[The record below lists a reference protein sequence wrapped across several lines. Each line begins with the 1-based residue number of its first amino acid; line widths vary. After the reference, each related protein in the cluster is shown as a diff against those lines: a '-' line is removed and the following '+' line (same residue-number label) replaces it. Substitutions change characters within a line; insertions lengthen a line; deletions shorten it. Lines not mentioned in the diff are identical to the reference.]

1 VEVDV
6 VQDALDANDL
16 AQAQEWLNQHAPHE
30 VAAEL
35 QRLDPVPTVVSF
47 RLLDKNQALEV
58 FEELDP
64 ASQQTIL
71 EGLRD
76 EAFFDL
82 VESLDPDDRA
92 RVVQEAPAKVAHRVL
107 AGLSPEERQMT
118 AALLGYA
125 EGSVGRWMTPETVAL
140 RRGLTAAEALEVVR
154 AKGAAAETIYV
165 LPIVND
171 HRRLVGVTT
180 LRKLVLSAA
189 DTVVDT
195 MAEDAPRVRATDD
208 AEWAARL
215 MQEANLLALIVVDS
229 EDRVVGLL
237 TIDDAVELIEAADT
251 EDVAR
256 LAGATPLSGHYLTAG
271 VLQVARSR
279 ATWLLLLLVAATL
292 TVNVLQYFEDTLAR
306 VTALALFVPLLIGTG
321 GNAGAQAATAA
332 VRALAVGEV
341 RGRDVFRVAWRESRV
356 GLGLGLMLAVVALGV
371 GWLFVD
377 WHVAATV
384 AGSLVAICIWASVVG
399 SVMPLLA
406 RRLGIDPAVISAP
419 LVTTLVDATGLIIYF
434 GMAYLVLPL

>member
-1 VEVDV
+1 MDVDV

-16 AQAQEWLNQHAPHE
+16 AKAQEWLNRHAPHE

-35 QRLDPVPTVVSF
+35 QRLDPVPTAVAF
-47 RLLDKNQALEV
+47 RLLDKDQALEV

-64 ASQQTIL
+64 HSQQTIL

-76 EAFFDL
+76 EAFYDL
-82 VESLDPDDRA
+82 VESLEPDDRA
-92 RVVQEAPAKVAHRVL
+92 RVVQEAPAKIAHRVL
-107 AGLSPEERQMT
+107 AGLSPAERQMT
-118 AALLGYA
+118 AALLGYP
-125 EGSVGRWMTPETVAL
+125 EGSVGRYMTPEMVVL
-140 RRGLTAAEALEVVR
+140 RRGLTAAAALDVVR
-154 AKGAAAETIYV
+154 AEGRDAETIYV
-165 LPIVND
+165 LPLVDD

-180 LRKLVLSAA
+180 LRELVLSAA
-189 DTVVDT
+189 DTVVD
-195 MAEDAPRVRATDD
+195 MISEEAPRAQATDD
-208 AEWAARL
+208 AESAARL

-229 EDRVVGLL
+229 EERVVGLL

-256 LAGATPLSGHYLTAG
+256 QAGASPLRGHYLTAS

-321 GNAGAQAATAA
+321 GNAGAQSATAV

-341 RGRDVFRVAWRESRV
+341 RGRDVFRVVWRESRV
-356 GLGLGLMLAVVALGV
+356 GLGLGLVLAVLALAIGALLV
-371 GWLFVD
+371 EWR
-377 WHVAATV
+377 VAATL
-384 AGSLVAICIWASVVG
+384 AGSLVAICVWASVVG
-399 SVMPLLA
+399 AVMPLLA

-434 GMAYLVLPL
+434 TMAHLILPL